1 MLKNSLL
8 HGSQTVKVDI
18 LTLKDLEYWKKKLA
32 GNSDTTMQSLG
43 SESIAAMTPEENQKR
58 YLILTETTEFDRV
71 FYPIPL
77 LMENEPSAERLIKTI
92 DRMRSDIDSM
102 RASNGFWMTNSSMGN
117 TSLQSNSDLQ
127 NWSGASFYTMPEQE
141 NEALLKENEDLKS
154 QISEMEMSM
163 WGESDFDALFKS
175 SEQIEMEMLRY
186 KQEQQEVIDALKKE
200 IREKEEKILALD
212 DQISSMKSTKT
223 SGFAS

>member
-102 RASNGFWMTNSSMGN
+102 RASNGF
-117 TSLQSNSDLQ
+117 
-127 NWSGASFYTMPEQE
+127 
-141 NEALLKENEDLKS
+141 
-154 QISEMEMSM
+154 
-163 WGESDFDALFKS
+163 
-175 SEQIEMEMLRY
+175 
-186 KQEQQEVIDALKKE
+186 
-200 IREKEEKILALD
+200 
-212 DQISSMKSTKT
+212 
-223 SGFAS
+223 